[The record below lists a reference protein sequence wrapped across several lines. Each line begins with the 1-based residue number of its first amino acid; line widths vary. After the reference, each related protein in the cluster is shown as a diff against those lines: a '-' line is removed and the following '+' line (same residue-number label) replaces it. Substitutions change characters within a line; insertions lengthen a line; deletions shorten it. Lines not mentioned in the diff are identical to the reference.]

1 MVVVLAVEGMMC
13 QNNCGSTVR
22 QALTSVPGVLRAEV
36 SFAESRARV
45 WTGAGSSAGG
55 DPASLESIV
64 GAVESVG
71 FGATV
76 LPDVVLEVEGM
87 MCQLNCGNTVQAAL
101 AAVAGV
107 HRAEVSFADRR
118 ALVWLNG
125 GTEDALVAAVEGVG
139 FGAEVAPAVV
149 LAVGGMM
156 CQQNCGTTVRQALE
170 AVPWVSRAEVSFA
183 QKRARVWGG
192 GGSEGV
198 GLRSAELVDAIETIG
213 FEAAEAPAVE
223 LEVSGMMCQN
233 SCGTTV
239 RQALEN
245 VAGVSRAEVSFAEKR
260 ARVWGSSGGGVLL
273 STGTLVEAVV
283 TVGFDASGAAA
294 PGPSPLPPPPAGVN
308 GRPPIPAKNKKQP
321 QQQLRSSSVTGRE
334 LNIESRGSKNG
345 GRSASAVVISSN
357 GGAKGGRSGDVSG
370 GGGGG
375 GQLVLSTGSFTVEGM
390 SCAACV
396 GKVERF
402 VGAMRGVGEV
412 RVALLAGQ
420 VRHRQQ

>member
-1 MVVVLAVEGMMC
+1 MVVVLVVEGMMC
-13 QNNCGSTVR
+13 QNNCGTTVR

-45 WTGAGSSAGG
+45 WTGNGSITGG
-55 DPASLESIV
+55 DPALLDSIV

-76 LPDVVLEVEGM
+76 LPDVVLQVEGM
-87 MCQLNCGNTVQAAL
+87 MCQRNCGTTVHAAL

-118 ALVWLNG
+118 ALVWVNG
-125 GTEDALVAAVEGVG
+125 GTKDALVAAVEGVG

-149 LAVGGMM
+149 LEVGGMM
-156 CQQNCGTTVRQALE
+156 CQKNCGTTVRQALE
-170 AVPWVSRAEVSFA
+170 ALPGVSRAEVSFA

-192 GGSEGV
+192 AGIEAVGV
-198 GLRSAELVDAIETIG
+198 SSAGLVDAIETIG

-260 ARVWGSSGGGVLL
+260 ARVWGSGGGLFL
-273 STGTLVEAVV
+273 STATLVDAVV
-283 TVGFDASGAAA
+283 TVGFDASAAAA
-294 PGPSPLPPPPAGVN
+294 PGPSPPPAGVK
-308 GRPPIPAKNKKQP
+308 GRAPIPIKKQSEP
-321 QQQLRSSSVTGRE
+321 QQQQQQLRSSSVTGRE
-334 LNIESRGSKNG
+334 LNTNSRGSKNG
-345 GRSASAVVISSN
+345 GRSASVVISAN
-357 GGAKGGRSGDVSG
+357 GGANGGRSGEISG
-370 GGGGG
+370 GVGG

-412 RVALLAGQ
+412 HVALLAGQ
-420 VRHRQQ
+420 VRQRER